1 MKLDRKVAVVTGVS
15 KGIGLETA
23 KYLLDKGMHV
33 AGWSRTAPELKHPS
47 FKHYSTD
54 MSDFKSVEEACK
66 KTVKD
71 FGSEIAVLINNA
83 GLGYEG
89 PLEYMDVAQWKEM
102 FDVNVHGV
110 FFASKLIIP
119 YMKPQD
125 EGHIIN
131 IASLAGL
138 NGIENMAGYCGS
150 KFAVR
155 GITHALF
162 KELRN
167 YGIKVSCIYPGS
179 VQTSFFD
186 SIDSVEVNEN
196 MLRPN
201 DVAETIVNLLESH
214 PNALHVD
221 VEIRPLRPK
230 GKPSKT

>member
-1 MKLDRKVAVVTGVS
+1 
-15 KGIGLETA
+15 
-23 KYLLDKGMHV
+23 
-33 AGWSRTAPELKHPS
+33 
-47 FKHYSTD
+47 
-54 MSDFKSVEEACK
+54 
-66 KTVKD
+66 
-71 FGSEIAVLINNA
+71 
-83 GLGYEG
+83 
-89 PLEYMDVAQWKEM
+89 
-102 FDVNVHGV
+102 VHGV

-230 GKPSKT
+230 GKPTKT